1 MRHGGWLVLAL
12 LWAACGSSSGGDDLG
27 ARDVPSDTEVPSLTD
42 LPAGAEESMD
52 AQDLGEAP
60 DHQEIGPDFTVVTY
74 NTGLAVGYV
83 DWAPQRVPFIGE
95 AIRSLEADVVCLQE
109 VWADMD
115 GDAIIQATSTVFP
128 HSFRML
134 TSDESGGEA
143 AACTSQELDP
153 LAACTRDHCSD
164 VPPENLA
171 NCVLGNCGDQFNA
184 ISSTCQTC
192 LVSQLG
198 NTLDDM
204 VAACSGGAGG
214 QYAYGGRNGLLL
226 LSRHPLTNQE
236 TLVFESYLNRRV
248 ALHVVVQDPSLGAVD
263 VYCTHLTA
271 DLSDVPYGGTK
282 GSWGA
287 EQGLQVDAL
296 TQWVEQTRSAV
307 VVVVAGDMNCGPE
320 GTNGVTAEHGENYQ
334 KFLAAGFSDPYFT
347 QHGDT
352 CSWCADNP
360 LVGGGSSS
368 NIDHVFVRGSWPF
381 STSSRVLDQPVT
393 LPGPPEV
400 ETRLSDHYG
409 VSVTVVVPL
418 I

>member
-1 MRHGGWLVLAL
+1 MRRKCLVLWSTVL
-12 LWAACGSSSGGDDLG
+12 VACGSGNGSDEAGG
-27 ARDVPSDTEVPSLTD
+27 RD
-42 LPAGAEESMD
+42 LPATTDVPTVTEIPGD
-52 AQDLGEAP
+52 AQDLPALP
-60 DHQEIGPDFTVVTY
+60 DHDAIGPDFTVVTF
-74 NTGLAVGYV
+74 NTGLATGYV
-83 DWAPQRVPFIGE
+83 DWAPQRLPLIGE

-109 VWADMD
+109 VWADDD
-115 GDAIIQATSTVFP
+115 GQAIIDATRAVFP
-128 HSFRML
+128 HFYRVL
-134 TSDESGGEA
+134 TADETGGGEA
-143 AACTSQELDP
+143 ACLPEELDP
-153 LAACTRDHCSD
+153 LAACTRAHCGE

-171 NCVLGNCGDQFNA
+171 NCVLGNCGDEFGA

-198 NTLDDM
+198 NTVDDM
-204 VAACSGGAGG
+204 VAACSGGSGG
-214 QYAYGGRNGLLL
+214 TYAYDGRNGLLL
-226 LSRHPLTNQE
+226 LSRYPLTNQE

-248 ALHVVVQDPSLGAVD
+248 ALHVVVQGPNLGAVD

-320 GTNGVTAEHGENYQ
+320 GTNGVTAQHGENYQ
-334 KFLAAGFSDPYFT
+334 KFLAAGFSDPYVD

-368 NIDHVFVRGSWPF
+368 IIDHVFVRGSWPF
-381 STSSRVLDQPVT
+381 ATSSRVLDQPVT

-409 VSVTVVVPL
+409 VSVTVVIPL